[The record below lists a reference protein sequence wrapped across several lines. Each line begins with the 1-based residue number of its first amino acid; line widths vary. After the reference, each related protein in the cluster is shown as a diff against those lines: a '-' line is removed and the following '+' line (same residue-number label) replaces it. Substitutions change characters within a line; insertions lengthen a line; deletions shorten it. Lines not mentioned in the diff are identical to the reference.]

1 MKILLVCSGGM
12 SSAMVVKSL
21 INEGKKAGLEIES
34 KAVGTVEF
42 VTEVKNGW
50 DAALVAPQIR
60 HKFDEFK
67 SIADETGIPAEVI
80 ETRGYSPL
88 GGKFLIE
95 QVKKML
101 NK

>member
-21 INEGKKAGLEIES
+21 INEGKKSGLEIES
-34 KAVGTVEF
+34 KAVGTGEF
-42 VTEVKNGW
+42 PTEVKNGW

-60 HKFDEFK
+60 HKFNEFK
-67 SIADETGIPAEVI
+67 IYADEAGIPSEVI
-80 ETRGYSPL
+80 ETKGYSPL
-88 GGKFLIE
+88 GGKFILD

>member
-21 INEGKKAGLEIES
+21 INEGKKIGLEIES
-34 KAVGTVEF
+34 RAVGTGEF
-42 VTEVKNGW
+42 ETEVKNGW

-60 HKFDEFK
+60 HKFNEFK
-67 SIADETGIPAEVI
+67 AYADVAGIPSEVI
-80 ETRGYSPL
+80 ETKGYSPL

-101 NK
+101 NI